1 MLDTLGSII
10 EYSCVNIYTQCP
22 RKNNTIKRAL
32 LFSSRTIDADKTR
45 PLFNA
50 ESPRRYVE
58 GEVTIHY
65 RSPVRTEAKEPLSEE
80 ELARRSAE
88 NMRRV
93 YQEERRRKYLQELHD
108 IDSRRHT
115 DNFM

>member
-1 MLDTLGSII
+1 MCIDQLDKSIV
-10 EYSCVNIYTQCP
+10 YNMIYVLIIVLT
-22 RKNNTIKRAL
+22 T
-32 LFSSRTIDADKTR
+32 FFT
-45 PLFNA
+45 

-65 RSPVRTEAKEPLSEE
+65 RSPVRAEAKEPLSEE

-115 DNFM
+115 DNFV

>member
-1 MLDTLGSII
+1 M
-10 EYSCVNIYTQCP
+10 
-22 RKNNTIKRAL
+22 
-32 LFSSRTIDADKTR
+32 
-45 PLFNA
+45 
-50 ESPRRYVE
+50 
-58 GEVTIHY
+58 TIHY
-65 RSPVRTEAKEPLSEE
+65 RSPVRAEAKEILSEE

>member
-1 MLDTLGSII
+1 MHINHN
-10 EYSCVNIYTQCP
+10 VNF
-22 RKNNTIKRAL
+22 
-32 LFSSRTIDADKTR
+32 FSSKKI
-45 PLFNA
+45 

-65 RSPVRTEAKEPLSEE
+65 RSPVRSEAKEPLSEE

-115 DNFM
+115 DNFTWVLYYILEFDLKNFLFLFFTLIRL

>member
-1 MLDTLGSII
+1 MRPGSGLIELIARLHHEMLQKFARDATRSVVPFAVG
-10 EYSCVNIYTQCP
+10 
-22 RKNNTIKRAL
+22 KRV
-32 LFSSRTIDADKTR
+32 FFD
-45 PLFNA
+45 A

-65 RSPVRTEAKEPLSEE
+65 RSPVRAEAKEPLSEE

>member
-1 MLDTLGSII
+1 MTSRCSFRLRIELIGDDKCVSLD
-10 EYSCVNIYTQCP
+10 
-22 RKNNTIKRAL
+22 
-32 LFSSRTIDADKTR
+32 
-45 PLFNA
+45 A

>member
-1 MLDTLGSII
+1 M
-10 EYSCVNIYTQCP
+10 
-22 RKNNTIKRAL
+22 
-32 LFSSRTIDADKTR
+32 
-45 PLFNA
+45 
-50 ESPRRYVE
+50 E

-65 RSPVRTEAKEPLSEE
+65 RSPVRTEAKEILSEA

-115 DNFM
+115 DNFT

>member
-1 MLDTLGSII
+1 MFRLRIGSIGDD
-10 EYSCVNIYTQCP
+10 
-22 RKNNTIKRAL
+22 KRVSL
-32 LFSSRTIDADKTR
+32 D
-45 PLFNA
+45 A

>member
-1 MLDTLGSII
+1 M
-10 EYSCVNIYTQCP
+10 V
-22 RKNNTIKRAL
+22 
-32 LFSSRTIDADKTR
+32 ADKR
-45 PLFNA
+45 VLFDA

-88 NMRRV
+88 NMRRI
-93 YQEERRRKYLQELHD
+93 YAEERRRKYLQELHD
-108 IDSRRHT
+108 IHSRRHT